1 MSDMTH
7 DTRPAAPP
15 RRRVLA
21 MGAAMLATS
30 AAAWWGRPQRRDDA
44 EPLALDRI
52 VPTHFGRWVVDQRSE
67 AFVQAPET
75 LGRVYGIYDRVLERH
90 YLDERGERVMLSMAY
105 GGEQSEALQ
114 VHRPEV
120 CYASSGFRVG
130 PVSRVTLPVAGRQ
143 LPVRQLHAIAPGRSE
158 PVTYWV
164 VLGDEVLADDG
175 VMRWRRVS
183 AGLRGELLDG
193 LLVRGSSLHRDAGN
207 GYRVH
212 AAFAAD
218 LAAALAP
225 QWQPRI
231 LGRA

>member
-1 MSDMTH
+1 MSDLA
-7 DTRPAAPP
+7 RPDSPS

-21 MGAAMLATS
+21 MGAAMAATS
-30 AAAWWGRPQRRDDA
+30 AAAWWGRPQRRDE
-44 EPLALDRI
+44 EPPPALDQI
-52 VPTHFGRWVVDQRSE
+52 VPARFGRWVVDQRSE

-75 LGRVYGIYDRVLERH
+75 LGRVYGIYDRVLERQ

-130 PVSRVTLPVAGRQ
+130 PVSQTTLTAAGRQ
-143 LPVRQLHAIAPGRSE
+143 LPARRLHAIAPGRSE

-164 VLGDEVLADDG
+164 VLGDEVLANDAQ
-175 VMRWRRVS
+175 MRWRRVT
-183 AGLRGELLDG
+183 AGLRGRLLDG
-193 LLVRGSSLHRDAGN
+193 LLVRVSSLHRDPDN

-212 AAFAAD
+212 AGFTAD

-225 QWQPRI
+225 QWRPRI